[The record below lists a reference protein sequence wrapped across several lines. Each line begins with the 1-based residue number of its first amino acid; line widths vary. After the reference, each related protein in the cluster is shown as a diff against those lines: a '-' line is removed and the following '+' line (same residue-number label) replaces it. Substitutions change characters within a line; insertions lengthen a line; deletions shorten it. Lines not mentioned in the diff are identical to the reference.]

1 MAGGGGAASSE
12 AAGLSGCGDRRNFS
26 GIRRESGATPT
37 VGLSVGDSGG
47 SLNGTAKRRAMC
59 AAQASGGGSDR
70 RSFSGIR
77 RESGAT
83 PTVGLSV
90 GNSGG
95 SQYGTAK
102 RRAMCAAQASSDAI
116 PGGDRGRR
124 TGSVP
129 QPPTCP
135 KARVGEPWLRGRGRG
150 GTLALLINK
159 GGESLV
165 FWQGTSTSAGSSA
178 RDQMTLP
185 ARCLALAMVR

>member
-1 MAGGGGAASSE
+1 MCVAPASS
-12 AAGLSGCGDRRNFS
+12 D
-26 GIRRESGATPT
+26 
-37 VGLSVGDSGG
+37 
-47 SLNGTAKRRAMC
+47 
-59 AAQASGGGSDR
+59 GSDR

-95 SQYGTAK
+95 SQNGTAK
-102 RRAMCAAQASSDAI
+102 RRATCVAQTSSDAI

-124 TGSVP
+124 TGAVP

-159 GGESLV
+159 RGRT
-165 FWQGTSTSAGSSA
+165 TSF
-178 RDQMTLP
+178 
-185 ARCLALAMVR
+185 LAMHINVGGILSTWSNDSSSSLLGSGDGALISQSRLVGEPAARRRRTLDLHTRC